1 VWFFL
6 KMKIKIF
13 GQREKSE
20 KILPGLEINIGK

>member
-1 VWFFL
+1 
-6 KMKIKIF
+6 MKIKIF